1 MLVGGEFIFIYLW
14 VGFLGVAGLGGGLVW
29 GGELLFKLFIF
40 Y

>member
-1 MLVGGEFIFIYLW
+1 MLVGVEFIFIYLW
-14 VGFLGVAGLGGGLVW
+14 VDFLGVAGL